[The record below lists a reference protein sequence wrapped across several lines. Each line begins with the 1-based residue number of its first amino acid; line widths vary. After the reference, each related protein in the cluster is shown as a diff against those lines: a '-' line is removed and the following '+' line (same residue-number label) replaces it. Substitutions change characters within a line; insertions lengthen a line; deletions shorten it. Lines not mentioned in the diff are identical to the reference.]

1 LPVLLKELKLQEN
14 LDESS
19 KKCLKNL
26 NEAIQNEN
34 ITMSGSGLHAGSG
47 GVLDFNDSAFSI
59 N

>member
-1 LPVLLKELKLQEN
+1 VLLKEVKLQEN

-34 ITMSGSGLHAGSG
+34 ISLSGSGLHAGSAG
-47 GVLDFNDSAFSI
+47 GLDFHDSAFSI
-59 N
+59 TQ